1 MTIPLFVSNLTLDAS
16 FVDCGPIDEE
26 LVQLRVSSVGIV
38 ESFRHTA
45 AGTPQA
51 QIGTRRLDIKNTN
64 TVRRLEPWA
73 FKEAGISIAEGG
85 FLRPVGLVVRRPMQR
100 AMKSEDHS

>member
-1 MTIPLFVSNLTLDAS
+1 M
-16 FVDCGPIDEE
+16 DEE
-26 LVQLRVSSVGIV
+26 VVQLRVSSVGIV

-73 FKEAGISIAEGG
+73 FKEAGISIAEGR
-85 FLRPVGLVVRRPMQR
+85 FLRPVDLVVRRPMQR